1 MDAQNKN
8 QDSSF
13 VFFSHIQAT
22 PFLLEPIAKEAPL
35 LVLSKNAQEGKELL
49 AAWQFFYPQR
59 KIAYFPDWELL
70 PYERFSPHRDLVSE
84 RLSTLWKI
92 ASEGIEVLIS
102 PLTTAMQ
109 LLPPQE
115 FILQRTLWLEK
126 GQTMDVTTFRERLVE
141 NGYEHVNQVIAPREF
156 SVRGSVL
163 DLYPM
168 GAAEPYRIDL
178 FDNEIDNIRTFDP
191 LSQHSRDEVPE
202 IHLLPAHE
210 FPTDPESIKLFRARF
225 LEVLGGN
232 AKKAHPFKSVSR
244 AMFGRGVEF
253 YFPLFF
259 KEKASSLLDYLPENT
274 RIVETP
280 ALGGLARQ
288 WEEEVKRRFKW
299 VEQDPDYPPL
309 PFDYLYL
316 SQEKLHTALKKR
328 RRYLLIKKED
338 PSLEL
343 PRVAIDRKRKDP
355 LSELKTFKD
364 QFQGRI
370 LLLADSLGRNETLAN
385 LAKEYGLKLTSFNS
399 WQQFI
404 QSNCP
409 LGVVVQDAFFQGFIV
424 SDPQVALI
432 TESDLYQNKNRE
444 NNRHSKKRGTEHTFM
459 DLAEIKEGDLVV
471 HEQHGVGRYLGLSD
485 LESGQA
491 EEVFML
497 IEYKGSAKL
506 YVPVSEL
513 HLISRYQGQKAESVL
528 LDSLGKDHWRKQKD
542 KAWQKAWDTAAD
554 LLDIYAKRS
563 LQRRPPYCVNPSEY
577 KSFVQGF
584 AYEETEDQEKA
595 IDAVLQDLSTPE
607 PMDRLICGDVGFGKT
622 EVALR
627 AAFVVAMNGRQVAIL
642 APTTLL
648 VEQHYETF
656 LTRFASTPIRVE
668 ALSRFVSGNK
678 TQKILADVTA
688 GQVDILI
695 GTHKLLQENVV
706 FKNLGLL
713 VIDEE
718 HRFGVRQKE
727 KIKSMRAKIDVLAM
741 TATPIPRTLAM
752 ALDQLRD
759 FSLIATAPEK
769 RLAVKTFVQPY
780 SEAVIQEA
788 IRREVRRNGQVFF
801 LHNDVATIEV
811 TKNRLQTLFPDYK
824 FALAHGQMKEKELEQ
839 VMRSFLRQQYDVLV
853 CSTIIET
860 GIDIPNANT
869 IIIDRADKFGLAQ
882 LHQLRGRVGRSHHQA
897 YAYLLTADTLKKGAK
912 QRLEAIE
919 YASDLGSG
927 FFLAM
932 QDLEIR
938 GSGEILGD
946 NQSGEMLKVGLT
958 LYSEMLKKAVKALEK
973 GEKLD
978 SSSPL
983 EVNSEIKLYAPALL
997 SASYIPGVD
1006 NRLVFYKKLAKAKS
1020 EKDLNEVAEQMIDR
1034 FGLQP
1039 QEVKLL
1045 FTSHRL
1051 RLQAEAL
1058 GIARIIATSD
1068 KILFKFSKNNKI
1080 DVEQL
1085 VRMIQEEPQIYRLKE
1100 GHDLMVHQGFSE
1112 VEKRV
1117 KAIEQILNK
1126 LNSIE

>member
-1 MDAQNKN
+1 M
-8 QDSSF
+8 
-13 VFFSHIQAT
+13 
-22 PFLLEPIAKEAPL
+22 
-35 LVLSKNAQEGKELL
+35 
-49 AAWQFFYPQR
+49 
-59 KIAYFPDWELL
+59 
-70 PYERFSPHRDLVSE
+70 
-84 RLSTLWKI
+84 
-92 ASEGIEVLIS
+92 
-102 PLTTAMQ
+102 
-109 LLPPQE
+109 
-115 FILQRTLWLEK
+115 
-126 GQTMDVTTFRERLVE
+126 
-141 NGYEHVNQVIAPREF
+141 
-156 SVRGSVL
+156 
-163 DLYPM
+163 
-168 GAAEPYRIDL
+168 
-178 FDNEIDNIRTFDP
+178 
-191 LSQHSRDEVPE
+191 
-202 IHLLPAHE
+202 
-210 FPTDPESIKLFRARF
+210 
-225 LEVLGGN
+225 
-232 AKKAHPFKSVSR
+232 
-244 AMFGRGVEF
+244 
-253 YFPLFF
+253 
-259 KEKASSLLDYLPENT
+259 
-274 RIVETP
+274 
-280 ALGGLARQ
+280 
-288 WEEEVKRRFKW
+288 
-299 VEQDPDYPPL
+299 
-309 PFDYLYL
+309 
-316 SQEKLHTALKKR
+316 
-328 RRYLLIKKED
+328 
-338 PSLEL
+338 
-343 PRVAIDRKRKDP
+343 
-355 LSELKTFKD
+355 
-364 QFQGRI
+364 
-370 LLLADSLGRNETLAN
+370 
-385 LAKEYGLKLTSFNS
+385 
-399 WQQFI
+399 
-404 QSNCP
+404 
-409 LGVVVQDAFFQGFIV
+409 
-424 SDPQVALI
+424 
-432 TESDLYQNKNRE
+432 
-444 NNRHSKKRGTEHTFM
+444 
-459 DLAEIKEGDLVV
+459 
-471 HEQHGVGRYLGLSD
+471 
-485 LESGQA
+485 
-491 EEVFML
+491 
-497 IEYKGSAKL
+497 
-506 YVPVSEL
+506 
-513 HLISRYQGQKAESVL
+513 
-528 LDSLGKDHWRKQKD
+528 
-542 KAWQKAWDTAAD
+542 
-554 LLDIYAKRS
+554 
-563 LQRRPPYCVNPSEY
+563 
-577 KSFVQGF
+577 
-584 AYEETEDQEKA
+584 
-595 IDAVLQDLSTPE
+595 
-607 PMDRLICGDVGFGKT
+607 
-622 EVALR
+622 
-627 AAFVVAMNGRQVAIL
+627 
-642 APTTLL
+642 
-648 VEQHYETF
+648 
-656 LTRFASTPIRVE
+656 
-668 ALSRFVSGNK
+668 
-678 TQKILADVTA
+678 
-688 GQVDILI
+688 
-695 GTHKLLQENVV
+695 V

-727 KIKSMRAKIDVLAM
+727 KIKSMRAEIDVLAM

-752 ALDQLRD
+752 ALDQMRD

-788 IRREVRRNGQVFF
+788 IRREVRRNGQAFF
-801 LHNDVATIEV
+801 LHNDVATIET
-811 TKNRLQTLFPDYK
+811 TKNRLQALFPDYK

-897 YAYLLTADTLKKGAK
+897 YAYLLTADTLKKDAK